1 MATYFI
7 TRERKNEIKDIV
19 IDIMKKSDIHSLPV
33 RINNILKQ
41 YNIRCIKMDKIAL
54 RSSHKNDVP
63 NDDGYIIKSGEEYI
77 IVYNP
82 SHSRQRIRFTLACQ
96 LAHIFL
102 GHILVGRADK
112 ATDVEAAYF
121 ADELLM
127 PLSVLDSYGDRS
139 AADIAKRCDV
149 SFSAAKIREK
159 DFERRDKYKKVNGE
173 TPYDIKFLNCFFAE
187 NEEQDK

>member
-19 IDIMKKSDIHSLPV
+19 IDIIKKSDIHALPV

-41 YNIRCIKMDKIAL
+41 YKIRCIKMDKIAL
-54 RSSHKNDVP
+54 RSSRQGSVAS
-63 NDDGYIIKSGEEYI
+63 DDGYIIKSGDEYV

-82 SHSRQRIRFTLACQ
+82 NHSRQRIRYTFACQ

-102 GHILVGRADK
+102 GHILADKSDK

-139 AADIAKRCDV
+139 AKDIALRCDV
-149 SFSAAKIREK
+149 SLAAARIREK
-159 DFERRDKYKKVNGE
+159 DFVRRDKYKKINGE

-187 NEEQDK
+187 DKEEDK